1 MKWSHPNALVL
12 PVLSWL
18 VQFSSSRIV
27 DFRLD
32 LTWEDSNVAGIS
44 RKAIHTNGQV
54 PAPNIR
60 VNQGDQV
67 RVLVNNSMPFGTTVH
82 WHGKLIAA
90 RQSAPPKPR
99 TLSCRLLT
107 YTKLGIAQYGTPWS
121 DGVPGLNQEMI
132 KPGEQYRYEW
142 TATDYGSY
150 AYHAHTRAQMDD
162 GLYGAIYVEP
172 RSDVQRPFSKI
183 STVPYELQAMLQAE
197 KNTHPIMLS
206 DWRAFTS
213 EETLQIEEDSG
224 VQATCA
230 NAILVNGKGA
240 VICPPQD
247 HINALTR
254 SGEWTALG
262 NKTMSDMG

>member
-90 RQSAPPKPR
+90 RQSASPKPR
-99 TLSCRLLT
+99 PLSCRILT
-107 YTKLGIAQYGTPWS
+107 YT
-121 DGVPGLNQEMI
+121 N
-132 KPGEQYRYEW
+132 
-142 TATDYGSY
+142 
-150 AYHAHTRAQMDD
+150 
-162 GLYGAIYVEP
+162 
-172 RSDVQRPFSKI
+172 
-183 STVPYELQAMLQAE
+183 
-197 KNTHPIMLS
+197 
-206 DWRAFTS
+206 
-213 EETLQIEEDSG
+213 
-224 VQATCA
+224 
-230 NAILVNGKGA
+230 
-240 VICPPQD
+240 
-247 HINALTR
+247 
-254 SGEWTALG
+254 
-262 NKTMSDMG
+262 